1 MDTVKT
7 RVRIFHWVLGI
18 GGIILAAAFWPKLA
32 SQNFLEWLVLGSSV
46 LMVALLL
53 YLSINLGWGKI
64 TFLPAAVMMIYL
76 SLGLNV
82 SLLTVAA
89 GLLIGSLSHLVEENR
104 RAEFVDP
111 LWWQTVGRVLYPIGQ
126 YGIGLAAAETSY
138 RLLGGSAPL
147 TVINSLE
154 MLLPAAIVPIAF
166 LITIDAIIV
175 LELWLRDPAALKQIK
190 ETYKIAL
197 AIQLLPMVL
206 APFTAITITR
216 LGPLTFII
224 YEIIVM
230 TLALVV
236 RRLMVAQERL
246 QKQVTRIRSVSVM
259 NQAIRTSIDIDELLH
274 SVYIQV
280 ASLMNVRN
288 LIIVLT
294 DQQSETREWLPRYLI
309 IDGKKI
315 EQPSR
320 DYVDGFCR
328 QVLDTQVTLVAESVS
343 RAAARLVISRAPKAR
358 TWMGIPLLSSG
369 TVIGCMAT
377 WLGEDQQPER
387 TFNEA
392 DVDLLTT
399 IAVQAEVAMQNA
411 LLYEGAQKH
420 AAQLARLNQISALMN
435 ASLNPESLLELVTE
449 SLIEV
454 AGCNKAAIYLLEQ
467 NKSDPRMLLTY
478 AQGIDEA
485 HINTIKESR
494 SAVSENERKL
504 ILEEGTIITVSDIKD
519 AIIDET
525 SSAHYLAE
533 ESNLIA
539 YAYVPLRA
547 QNRNLGMLAVYYD
560 DIHSFSESEI
570 ELLVTFANQAALA
583 VTNARIYQQV
593 DLQLARRI
601 GQIVQMSDISQRLSA
616 TLDLEAIF
624 KLIIDSAIDGC
635 SADAGVL
642 VLAGDPETGYQQDS
656 QPHMVAWRGFDP
668 ANSTRAPHRIAEEL
682 AIGDVM
688 EKGETRISTSD
699 DPKTSNPRSQLTVP
713 VLLEGKVIGA
723 MALESNSANAFN
735 QEDLSFVSQLAIQA
749 AVAIRNAQL
758 YRNVQVVRDRLH
770 AILDTS
776 NDGLLMIDPKMRI
789 VMTNTRMG
797 EFWDFARSDFVP
809 RSPDQ
814 FIADPLSSL
823 GEGLGYK
830 EGELALLIKTGI
842 NNPGME
848 AKTDLYTTRPQQGRS
863 QRYVERV
870 VSPVRD
876 ERGAFIGLLLLFRDV
891 TEQKELEE
899 ARQNLTS
906 MIVHELRSPLQAVM
920 GSMSLIHRATPEKDP
935 VIEQATEVS
944 QRAVKKLLNLV
955 NNMLDVSRMEQG
967 EMVLDTGAEEVID
980 IVKDVTEE
988 IMPLAKEMNAMVN
1001 MEIPGSLP
1009 KVRVDRDMIERVAI
1023 NLLDNAL
1030 KYTDPGTLVS
1040 IGAELRP
1047 PEIGTKGPSDS
1058 TQQLD
1063 KDILKHTM
1071 VEVFVTDNGPGVPD
1085 EYKELIFDQ
1094 FSQIPGRKGR
1104 RRSAGLG
1111 LSFCKLAIESHGGR
1125 IWVEDNPA
1133 GGSVFRFTLPVVG
1146 REDKAASD
1154 ENALVVPKSEDAK
1167 TSAGGKTETETET
1180 ETEAGAET
1188 KAETEART
1196 KAETADTGKTGGKE

>member
-1 MDTVKT
+1 MNTVKIRF
-7 RVRIFHWVLGI
+7 RVFHWVIGI
-18 GGIILAAAFWPKLA
+18 GAIVLSAVFWPRIESHTLLDWLA
-32 SQNFLEWLVLGSSV
+32 LASSV
-46 LMVALLL
+46 LTVAVLL
-53 YLSINLGWGKI
+53 YLSIDIGWGKI
-64 TFLPAAVMMIYL
+64 SFLPVAAMMIYL
-76 SLGLNV
+76 SLGLAQ
-82 SLLTVAA
+82 SLLIVSI
-89 GLLIGSLSHLVEENR
+89 GLLGGSIARLVDKDKR
-104 RAEFVDP
+104 LEFSDP
-111 LWWQTVGRVLYPIGQ
+111 LWWQTAGRALYPVGQ
-126 YGIGLAAAETSY
+126 YGLALAAAEASY

-147 TVINSLE
+147 TSINSLDT
-154 MLLPAAIVPIAF
+154 LLPAVIVPIAF
-166 LITIDAIIV
+166 LIALDAIIV
-175 LELWLRDPAALKQIK
+175 VELWLREPEDLKLIRDS
-190 ETYKIAL
+190 YKIAL

-216 LGPLTFII
+216 LGLLTFMI
-224 YEIIVM
+224 YETIVV

-236 RRLMVAQERL
+236 RRLMVAQARL
-246 QKQVTRIRSVSVM
+246 QKQVSRIQSVSVM
-259 NQAIRTSIDIDELLH
+259 NQAIRTSINVDELLH

-280 ASLMNVRN
+280 ASLLNVRN
-288 LIIVLT
+288 LIAILT
-294 DQQSETREWLPRYLI
+294 DQQSDTGEWLPRFLMI
-309 IDGKKI
+309 GGKKI
-315 EQPSR
+315 EQPPR
-320 DYVDGFCR
+320 EFVDGFCK

-343 RAAARLVISRAPKAR
+343 RTAARLNITNPPQAR
-358 TWMGIPLLSSG
+358 TWVGIPLLSSG
-369 TVIGCMAT
+369 AIIGCMAT

-387 TFNEA
+387 TFDEA

-411 LLYEGAQKH
+411 LLYEAAQKH
-420 AAQLARLNQISALMN
+420 AAQLARLNQISAMMN
-435 ASLNPESLLELVTE
+435 ASLNPESLLEMVTE

-467 NKSDPRMLLTY
+467 NKSDPRMLLTH
-478 AQGIDEA
+478 AQGIDEE
-485 HINTIKESR
+485 HVNVIKENR

-504 ILEEGTIITVSDIKD
+504 VLDEGTIITISDIKD
-519 AIIDET
+519 ATIDET
-525 SSAHYLAE
+525 SSAHYLAQE
-533 ESNLIA
+533 AKLKA
-539 YAYVPLRA
+539 YAYAPLRA

-560 DIHSFSESEI
+560 EVHHFSEGEI

-616 TLDLEAIF
+616 TLDLEEIF

-642 VLAGDPETGYQQDS
+642 VLAGDPEIGYQLDN

-668 ANSTRAPHRIAEEL
+668 ANATRAPHRIAEEL

-688 EKGETRISTSD
+688 EKGETRISTTD
-699 DPKTSNPRSQLTVP
+699 DPKTSGPRSQLTVP
-713 VLLEGKVIGA
+713 VLLESKVIGA

-814 FIADPLSSL
+814 FVADPLSSL

-830 EGELALLIKTGI
+830 EGELARLIKAGI
-842 NNPGME
+842 NNPGMDD
-848 AKTDLYTTRPQQGRS
+848 KTDLYTTRPQHGKA
-863 QRYVERV
+863 QRFVERV
-870 VSPVRD
+870 VTPVRD
-876 ERGAFIGLLLLFRDV
+876 ERGGFIGLLLLFRDV

-899 ARQNLTS
+899 ARQALQS

-967 EMVLDTGAEEVID
+967 ELVLDTEVEEVPAIL
-980 IVKDVTEE
+980 KDVTEE

-1001 MEIPGSLP
+1001 IDIPNTLP

-1040 IGAELRP
+1040 IGAVLRT
-1047 PEIGTKGPSDS
+1047 PEIEGGKTTDS
-1058 TQQLD
+1058 THQLD
-1063 KDILKHTM
+1063 QAVLKNTM
-1071 VEVFVTDNGPGVPD
+1071 IEVFVTDNGPGVPE
-1085 EYKELIFDQ
+1085 EYKELIFNQ
-1094 FSQIPGRKGR
+1094 YSQIPGRKGR

-1111 LSFCKLAIESHGGR
+1111 LAFCKLAVESHRGR
-1125 IWVEDNPA
+1125 IWVDDNPA
-1133 GGSVFRFTLPVVG
+1133 GGSIFRFTLPVASLEEKPTRDDDTLSVPAKKDS
-1146 REDKAASD
+1146 RDKEAR
-1154 ENALVVPKSEDAK
+1154 
-1167 TSAGGKTETETET
+1167 
-1180 ETEAGAET
+1180 AGAET
-1188 KAETEART
+1188 KAETGE
-1196 KAETADTGKTGGKE
+1196 KE

>member
-18 GGIILAAAFWPKLA
+18 GGIVLTAVFWPGLTGQ
-32 SQNFLEWLVLGSSV
+32 SLLGWLVLGSSV
-46 LMVALLL
+46 VMIALLL
-53 YLSINLGWGKI
+53 YLSINLGWGRI
-64 TFLPAAVMMIYL
+64 TFLPVAAVMIYL
-76 SLGLNV
+76 SLGLAF
-82 SLLTVAA
+82 SLVIVTA
-89 GLLIGSLSHLVEENR
+89 GLLIGSLAQLIEKDR
-104 RAEFVDP
+104 RAEFAEP
-111 LWWQTVGRVLYPIGQ
+111 LWWQTAGQVLYPIGQ
-126 YGIGLAAAETSY
+126 YGIGLAVAESSY
-138 RLLGGSAPL
+138 RLLNGSAPL
-147 TVINSLE
+147 TAINSLE
-154 MLLPAAIVPIAF
+154 TLLPAAIIPIVF
-166 LITIDAIIV
+166 LIVLDAIIV
-175 LELWLRDPAALKQIK
+175 LELWLREPAALKRIK

-216 LGPLTFII
+216 LGLLAFII
-224 YEIIVM
+224 YEIVVM

-246 QKQVTRIRSVSVM
+246 QKQVTRIQSVSVM
-259 NQAIRTSIDIDELLH
+259 NQAIRTSINVDELLH
-274 SVYIQV
+274 SVYLQA
-280 ASLMNVRN
+280 ASLLNVRS
-288 LIIVLT
+288 LIVVLT
-294 DQQSETREWLPRYLI
+294 DQQSDTGEWLPRFLAI
-309 IDGKKI
+309 NGEKI

-320 DYVDGFCR
+320 DYVDGFCK
-328 QVLDTQVTLVAESVS
+328 QVLDTQVTFVAESVS
-343 RAAARLVISRAPKAR
+343 RAAVRLDISRPPKAR
-358 TWMGIPLLSSG
+358 TWVGIPLLSSG
-369 TVIGCMAT
+369 TVVGCMAI
-377 WLGEDQQPER
+377 WLDEDQQPER

-411 LLYEGAQKH
+411 LLYEAAQKH
-420 AAQLARLNQISALMN
+420 AAQLARLNQISAMMN
-435 ASLNPESLLELVTE
+435 ASLNPEKLLELVTE

-467 NKSDPRMLLTY
+467 NKSEPRMLLTY
-478 AQGIDEA
+478 AQGIDEE
-485 HINTIKESR
+485 HIAIIKENR

-504 ILEEGTIITVSDIKD
+504 ILDEGTIITISDIKD
-519 AIIDET
+519 ATIDET
-525 SSAHYLAE
+525 SSAHYLVKE
-533 ESNLIA
+533 FNLRA

-560 DIHSFSESEI
+560 DIHHFSESEI

-642 VLAGDPETGYQQDS
+642 VLAGDPDTGYQQDS

-668 ANSTRAPHRIAEEL
+668 ANSARAPHRIAEEL

-699 DPKTSNPRSQLTVP
+699 DPQTSGPRSQLTVP

-723 MALESNSANAFN
+723 MALESNTSNAFN
-735 QEDLSFVSQLAIQA
+735 QEDLSFVGQLAIQA

-830 EGELALLIKTGI
+830 EGELAQLIKTGI

-848 AKTDLYTTRPQQGRS
+848 AKTDLYTTRPQHGRS

-870 VSPVRD
+870 VTPVRD
-876 ERGAFIGLLLLFRDV
+876 ERGSFIGLLLLFRDV

-920 GSMSLIHRATPEKDP
+920 GSMRLIHKMTPEEDP

-955 NNMLDVSRMEQG
+955 NNLLDLSRMEQG
-967 EMVLDTGAEEVID
+967 EMVLDADVEEVTD

-988 IMPLAKEMNAMVN
+988 IMPLAKEMNAMVD
-1001 MEIPGSLP
+1001 MDIPDSLP
-1009 KVRVDRDMIERVAI
+1009 KVRVDRDMIERVAL

-1030 KYTDPGTLVS
+1030 KYTEPGTLVS
-1040 IGAELRP
+1040 IGAALRS
-1047 PEIGTKGPSDS
+1047 PENKERASSDS
-1058 TQQLD
+1058 TRRLD
-1063 KDILKHTM
+1063 RDILKHTM
-1071 VEVFVTDNGPGVPD
+1071 VEIFVIDNGPGVPD
-1085 EYKELIFDQ
+1085 EYKERIFDQ

-1111 LSFCKLAIESHGGR
+1111 LAFCKLAIESHRGR
-1125 IWVEDNPA
+1125 IWVDDNPA
-1133 GGSVFRFTLPVVG
+1133 GGSIFRFTLPVVG
-1146 REDKAASD
+1146 PEEKAAKDGS
-1154 ENALVVPKSEDAK
+1154 ALVVPEKKKSGDTQAKDEAEAETEVKPEDEAE
-1167 TSAGGKTETETET
+1167 AEAEAKTETGEK
-1180 ETEAGAET
+1180 G
-1188 KAETEART
+1188 
-1196 KAETADTGKTGGKE
+1196 